1 MTDAPADPDVLIEQ
15 RRRIGLITL
24 NRPRAI
30 NALNHGMVNEI
41 ALALEQWCTDESVHT
56 VVLTGSGDRGLCAG
70 GDVVA
75 IYRDAL
81 AASQGQ
87 DGGEAVRFW
96 RDEYVLDAAI
106 ARYPKP
112 VVALMDGIVLGGGIG
127 LAAHASHRIVTETSS
142 LGLPETTIGF
152 VPDVGGTYLLSRA
165 PGQLGTHLALTA
177 GSIDGA
183 TAIALGF
190 ADRMIVR
197 DDIPKLIDTLT
208 DAPKLSRG
216 DVDEAIDLFAIE
228 PPTSALLAD
237 RVWIDDAY
245 SAETVSEILDRL
257 GALGTLEAAFAAETI
272 LRKSPTAV
280 SVTLESLRRAAHL
293 GSLEEVLDQE
303 FRVSTRSLHWPDIV
317 EGIRAQ
323 VVDKDRNPQWNPAR
337 LNEVELAMI
346 EACFASLG
354 AAELGLSKRKPTRP

>member
-1 MTDAPADPDVLIEQ
+1 MPDAPAEPDVQIEQ
-15 RRRIGLITL
+15 RGRIGLITL

-30 NALNHGMVNEI
+30 NALNHGMVDEI
-41 ALALEQWCTDESVHT
+41 AAVLEQWRADESVHA
-56 VVLTGSGDRGLCAG
+56 VVLTGSGDRGFCAG

-81 AASQGQ
+81 AARQGQ
-87 DGGEAVRFW
+87 GGEALRFW

-127 LAAHASHRIVTETSS
+127 LAAHASQRIVTETSS

-177 GSIDGA
+177 DSMDGA

-190 ADRMIVR
+190 ADRMIER
-197 DDIPKLIDTLT
+197 ADIPTLIDALIAAPTL
-208 DAPKLSRG
+208 SGG
-216 DVDEAIDLFAIE
+216 DVDAVIDRFAKE

-237 RVWIDDAY
+237 RAWIDEAY
-245 SAETVSEILDRL
+245 SADTVGEILDRL
-257 GALGTLEAAFAAETI
+257 GALGTPQAVSAAETI
-272 LRKSPTAV
+272 LRKSPIAV
-280 SVTLESLRRAAHL
+280 CVTLESLRRAASL

-303 FRVSTRSLHWPDIV
+303 FRVSTRSLLWPDIV

-337 LNEVELAMI
+337 LHDVDPAMI
-346 EACFASLG
+346 NACFAPLG
-354 AAELGLSKRKPTRP
+354 AAELGLAARAR